1 MTMIILRGDNVMR
14 MMSSCR
20 FGENISF
27 GRRHKRFN
35 ILLLSVKWWEN
46 PLSKQNNIH
55 VEIGI
60 SLHVSEHLTL
70 GVVAQASQPADR
82 PS

>member
-1 MTMIILRGDNVMR
+1 L
-14 MMSSCR
+14 
-20 FGENISF
+20 GEDTNDL
-27 GRRHKRFN
+27 

-82 PS
+82 P

>member
-1 MTMIILRGDNVMR
+1 L
-14 MMSSCR
+14 
-20 FGENISF
+20 GEDTNDL
-27 GRRHKRFN
+27 